1 MAPHGPCVNPFTLR
15 ESRYAGPFPGTERAM
30 IENTKLTAL
39 VASRICHDMV
49 EPMSAIIQGLEMIKA
64 EGGKAPDPDALS
76 LLDAGVGK
84 AWAKLEFF
92 RFAMAGAMAEGES
105 DIEEGKAVAE
115 KLYGVLKAELVWNVP
130 AVAMPR
136 PAVRVIVNL
145 LLIANECLPRGGKVE
160 VTAAKLS
167 EGGGEVIVTATGPR
181 AKLKEATAA
190 ALSGVGEE
198 LSGHTIQPTL
208 TGLLARQGGVELSA
222 RESEEKVE
230 FIARSAGFRL

>member
-1 MAPHGPCVNPFTLR
+1 
-15 ESRYAGPFPGTERAM
+15 M

-49 EPMSAIIQGLEMIKA
+49 EPMSAIIQGLEMIKD
-64 EGGKAPDPDALS
+64 GDGKNDPDAIS
-76 LLDAGVGK
+76 LLDHGVGK

-92 RFAMAGAMAEGES
+92 RFAMAGAMAEGDSEL
-105 DIEEGKAVAE
+105 EEGRAVAV
-115 KLYGVLKAELVWNVP
+115 KLYGVLKPELVWSAP

-160 VTAAKLS
+160 ITAEKHG
-167 EGGGEVIVTATGPR
+167 EGGEVIITASGPR
-181 AKLKEATAA
+181 AKLREATAA
-190 ALSGVGEE
+190 ALRGDDGE

-208 TGLLARQGGVELSA
+208 TSLLARQGGVELSA

-230 FIARSAGFRL
+230 FIARSPQFKL

>member
-1 MAPHGPCVNPFTLR
+1 
-15 ESRYAGPFPGTERAM
+15 M

-49 EPMSAIIQGLEMIKA
+49 EPMSAIIQGLEMIKDG
-64 EGGKAPDPDALS
+64 EGKPDPDALS
-76 LLDAGVGK
+76 LLDHGVGK

-92 RFAMAGAMAEGES
+92 RFALAGATAEGDS
-105 DIEEGKAVAE
+105 TLEEGHAVAT
-115 KLYGVLKAELVWNVP
+115 KLYSVLKAELVWSAP
-130 AVAMPR
+130 EVAMPR

-160 VTAAKLS
+160 ITAEKYGD
-167 EGGGEVIVTATGPR
+167 GGQVIVTATGPR
-181 AKLKEATAA
+181 AKLKEATAL
-190 ALSGVGEE
+190 ALRGEDGE

-208 TGLLARQGGVELSA
+208 TALLAKQGGVAISA

-230 FIARSAGFRL
+230 LIARSAAFRL

>member
-1 MAPHGPCVNPFTLR
+1 MAPQGRAVNPFTAG
-15 ESRYAGPFPGTERAM
+15 ESRYGRPFPVTERAM

-49 EPMSAIIQGLEMIKA
+49 EPMSAIIQGLEMIKGA
-64 EGGKAPDPDALS
+64 EGKTDPDALS
-76 LLDAGVGK
+76 LLDHGVGK

-92 RFAMAGAMAEGES
+92 RFAMAGAMAEGDSEL
-105 DIEEGKAVAE
+105 EEGRAVAL
-115 KLYGVLKAELVWNVP
+115 KLYSVLKPELVWSAP

-160 VTAAKLS
+160 ITAAKQG
-167 EGGGEVIVTATGPR
+167 EGGEVVVTATGPR

-190 ALSGVGEE
+190 ALRGEGEE
-198 LSGHTIQPTL
+198 LTGHTIQPTL

-222 RESEEKVE
+222 REGEEKVE
-230 FIARSAGFRL
+230 LIARSAAFRL

>member
-1 MAPHGPCVNPFTLR
+1 
-15 ESRYAGPFPGTERAM
+15 M

-49 EPMSAIIQGLEMIKA
+49 EPMSAIIQGLEMIKS
-64 EGGKAPDPDALS
+64 GDGKTDPDALS
-76 LLDAGVGK
+76 LLDHGVGK

-92 RFAMAGAMAEGES
+92 RFAMAGATAEGDSEL
-105 DIEEGKAVAE
+105 EEGRAVAF
-115 KLYGVLKAELVWNVP
+115 KLYSVLKPELVWSAP
-130 AVAMPR
+130 AVQMPR

-160 VTAAKLS
+160 ITAEKH
-167 EGGGEVIVTATGPR
+167 GDGGEVIVTATGPR
-181 AKLKEATAA
+181 AKLREATAA
-190 ALSGVGEE
+190 ALRGDGAAE

-208 TGLLARQGGVELSA
+208 TSLLARQGGVELGA

-230 FIARSAGFRL
+230 LIARSAAFKL

>member
-1 MAPHGPCVNPFTLR
+1 
-15 ESRYAGPFPGTERAM
+15 M

-49 EPMSAIIQGLEMIKA
+49 EPMSAIIQGLEMIKS
-64 EGGKAPDPDALS
+64 GDGKTDPDALS
-76 LLDAGVGK
+76 LLDHGVGK

-105 DIEEGKAVAE
+105 ELEEGHAVAE
-115 KLYGVLKAELVWNVP
+115 KLYSVLKPELVWSAP
-130 AVAMPR
+130 AVCMSR

-160 VTAAKLS
+160 ITAAKLPD
-167 EGGGEVIVTATGPR
+167 GGEVIVTATGPR
-181 AKLKEATAA
+181 AKLKETTAA

-208 TGLLARQGGVELSA
+208 TALLAKQGGVELSA
-222 RESEEKVE
+222 RENEEKVE
-230 FIARSAGFRL
+230 LVARSAGFRL

>member
-1 MAPHGPCVNPFTLR
+1 MIVPLSQP
-15 ESRYAGPFPGTERAM
+15 ERAM

-49 EPMSAIIQGLEMIKA
+49 EPMSAIIQGLEMIKD
-64 EGGKAPDPDALS
+64 GDGKLDPDALS
-76 LLDAGVGK
+76 LLDSGVGK

-92 RFAMAGAMAEGES
+92 RFAMAGAVAEGDSEL
-105 DIEEGKAVAE
+105 EEGRAVAI
-115 KLYGVLKAELVWNVP
+115 KLYSVLKPELVWSAP

-145 LLIANECLPRGGKVE
+145 LLIANECLPRGGTVE
-160 VTAAKLS
+160 LTAEKAA
-167 EGGGEVIVTATGPR
+167 EGGEIRVIATGPR
-181 AKLKEATAA
+181 AKLREATAA
-190 ALSGVGEE
+190 ALRGENEAE

-222 RESEEKVE
+222 REGEERVE
-230 FIARSAGFRL
+230 LIARSPNFRL

>member
-1 MAPHGPCVNPFTLR
+1 
-15 ESRYAGPFPGTERAM
+15 M

-64 EGGKAPDPDALS
+64 QEGAKTDPDALS
-76 LLDAGVGK
+76 LLDHGVGK

-92 RFAMAGAMAEGES
+92 RFAMAGATAEGDS
-105 DIEEGKAVAE
+105 VLEEGKAVAF
-115 KLYGVLKAELVWNVP
+115 KLYSALKPELVWSAP
-130 AVAMPR
+130 TVAMPR

-160 VTAAKLS
+160 VTAGKSGDLV
-167 EGGGEVIVTATGPR
+167 EVIVAAAGPR
-181 AKLKEATAA
+181 AKLREATSA
-190 ALSGVGEE
+190 ALRGEGEE

-208 TGLLARQGGVELSA
+208 TGLLARQGGVELAA

-230 FIARSAGFRL
+230 LIARSPAFKL

>member
-1 MAPHGPCVNPFTLR
+1 
-15 ESRYAGPFPGTERAM
+15 M

-49 EPMSAIIQGLEMIKA
+49 EPMRAIIQGLEMIKGA
-64 EGGKAPDPDALS
+64 DGKTDPDALS
-76 LLDAGVGK
+76 LLDNGVGK

-105 DIEEGKAVAE
+105 ELEEGHPVAV
-115 KLYGVLKAELVWNVP
+115 KLYSVLKPELVWNVG
-130 AVAMPR
+130 AVSMPR

-160 VTAAKLS
+160 LVAEKTAA
-167 EGGGEVIVTATGPR
+167 GGEVRVIATGPR
-181 AKLKEATAA
+181 AKMRETTAA
-190 ALSGVGEE
+190 ALRGDDSE

-208 TGLLARQGGVELSA
+208 TALLARQGGVELLA
-222 RESEEKVE
+222 REGEERVE
-230 FIARSAGFRL
+230 LIARSPAFKVA

>member
-1 MAPHGPCVNPFTLR
+1 
-15 ESRYAGPFPGTERAM
+15 M

-49 EPMSAIIQGLEMIKA
+49 EPMSAIIQGLEMIKT
-64 EGGKAPDPDALS
+64 GDGKPDPDAVS

-105 DIEEGKAVAE
+105 DIEEGRAVAV
-115 KLYGVLKAELVWNVP
+115 KLYSVLKPELVWTVGQ
-130 AVAMPR
+130 VAMPR

-145 LLIANECLPRGGKVE
+145 LLIANECLPRGGTVE
-160 VTAAKLS
+160 VTAEKH
-167 EGGGEVIVTATGPR
+167 GDGGEVIITAKGPR
-181 AKLKEATAA
+181 AKLREATNL
-190 ALSGVGEE
+190 ALKGDAGE

-208 TGLLARQGGVELSA
+208 TALLALQGGVEITT
-222 RESEEKVE
+222 REAEEQVQ
-230 FIARSAGFRL
+230 FVARSAAFKL

>member
-1 MAPHGPCVNPFTLR
+1 
-15 ESRYAGPFPGTERAM
+15 M

-64 EGGKAPDPDALS
+64 GEGKTDPDALS
-76 LLDAGVGK
+76 LLDHGVGK

-92 RFAMAGAMAEGES
+92 RFALAGAMAEGES
-105 DIEEGKAVAE
+105 SLEEGREVAH
-115 KLYGVLKAELVWNVP
+115 KLYSALKPELKWNAPNVS
-130 AVAMPR
+130 MPR

-160 VTAAKLS
+160 ITAAKQ
-167 EGGGEVIVTATGPR
+167 GEVGEIVVAATGPR

-190 ALSGVGEE
+190 ALRGDGDE
-198 LSGHTIQPTL
+198 LTGHTIQPTL
-208 TGLLARQGGVELSA
+208 TGLLARQGGVELTA
-222 RESEEKVE
+222 RESEDRVE
-230 FIARSAGFRL
+230 LIARSAAFRL

>member
-1 MAPHGPCVNPFTLR
+1 
-15 ESRYAGPFPGTERAM
+15 M
-30 IENTKLTAL
+30 IDNTKLTAL

-49 EPMSAIIQGLEMIKA
+49 EPMSAIIQGLEMIKD
-64 EGGKAPDPDALS
+64 GDGKPDPDALS
-76 LLDAGVGK
+76 LLDHGVGK

-92 RFAMAGAMAEGES
+92 RFAMAGAVAEGDSEL
-105 DIEEGKAVAE
+105 EEGRAVAI
-115 KLYGVLKAELVWNVP
+115 KLYSVLKPELVWSAP

-160 VTAAKLS
+160 LTASKTAD
-167 EGGGEVIVTATGPR
+167 GGEIIVTATGPR
-181 AKLKEATAA
+181 AKLREPTAA
-190 ALSGVGEE
+190 ALRGDEGE

-230 FIARSAGFRL
+230 LIARSAAFKL

>member
-1 MAPHGPCVNPFTLR
+1 
-15 ESRYAGPFPGTERAM
+15 M
-30 IENTKLTAL
+30 IDNTRLTAL

-49 EPMSAIIQGLEMIKA
+49 EPMSAIIQGLEMIKD
-64 EGGKAPDPDALS
+64 GDGKPDPDALS
-76 LLDAGVGK
+76 LLDHGVGK

-92 RFAMAGAMAEGES
+92 RFAMAGAVAEGDSEL
-105 DIEEGKAVAE
+105 EEGRAVAI
-115 KLYGVLKAELVWNVP
+115 KLYSVLKPELVWSAP

-160 VTAAKLS
+160 LTASKTAD
-167 EGGGEVIVTATGPR
+167 GGEIIVTATGPR
-181 AKLKEATAA
+181 AKLREPTAA
-190 ALSGVGEE
+190 ALRGDEGE

-230 FIARSAGFRL
+230 LIARSAAFKL